1 MPPITRIFHENI
13 CKFLILLS
21 AVLSGCVATGPTSTI
36 TIAPSPSSQSLTP
49 STSPADTPEFFFT
62 QSPALQPVIEDGLTV
77 ETADGLQLVG
87 TFYAPVRTQIPLPG
101 VLLLHMLGGDRSD
114 WDEFALNLA
123 LKGYTVFSV
132 DMRGHGDSPGKRD
145 FKKSKDD
152 LQRVWDYFTGRPE
165 VDRDSTAV
173 IGASIGSNMAL
184 ITAAK
189 QPAIKTAVL
198 LSPGL
203 EYRGIT
209 TEDAIVAYGQR
220 PILIVASQEDAYS
233 ASSSQ
238 RLEGLALG
246 ESRLILYQ
254 GGGHGMQMLVSEPEL
269 ADIIF
274 AWLEQYI

>member
-1 MPPITRIFHENI
+1 MARICHENI
-13 CKFLILLS
+13 CKFLILLG
-21 AVLSGCVATGPTSTI
+21 AMLSGCVATGPTPTI
-36 TIAPSPSSQSLTP
+36 TVTPSPGSPSLLS
-49 STSPADTPEFFFT
+49 STSPANTPQPFFT
-62 QSPALQPVIEDGLTV
+62 QLPALQPVIEDGITV
-77 ETADGLQLVG
+77 ETADRLRLVG
-87 TFYAPVRTQIPLPG
+87 TFYAPARTQIPLPG
-101 VLLLHMLGGDRSD
+101 VLLLHMLGGDRGD
-114 WDEFALNLA
+114 WHEFALKLA

-145 FKKSKDD
+145 FKKSEDD

-165 VDRDSTAV
+165 VDRDSTAI

-184 ITAAK
+184 ITAAR
-189 QPAIKTAVL
+189 QPAIKTVVL

-238 RLEGLALG
+238 RLEELALG
-246 ESRLILYQ
+246 ESRLILYE
-254 GGGHGMQMLVSEPEL
+254 GARHGMQMLVSEPEL

-274 AWLEQYI
+274 DWLEQYI